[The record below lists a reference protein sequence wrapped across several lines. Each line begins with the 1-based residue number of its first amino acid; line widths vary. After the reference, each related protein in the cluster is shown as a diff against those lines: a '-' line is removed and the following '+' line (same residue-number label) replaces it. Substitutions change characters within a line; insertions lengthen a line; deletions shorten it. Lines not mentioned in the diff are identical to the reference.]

1 MESQIALIHAFQTT
15 APGLGPF
22 MQIVAFLGQP
32 EFYLLFIPL
41 ILWCYDKKLG
51 LRLAI
56 LLSISGALNDTLKI
70 MCHSPRPYWVTPD
83 VKAFTNISSFGMPSA
98 HAQNALAFFG
108 CIAATL
114 RKMWV
119 WVLCIAIIILIGTA
133 RVYQAVHF
141 PLDVITGWMIGLV
154 ILLVFLRYETQ
165 VVTWLGQ
172 KPLSIQLILVFCIS
186 VAFIGLSGI
195 ALVMLGSW
203 QVPAEWPVQALAATG
218 VPINP
223 LVPLDTLTTAGL
235 LFGTAAGAILCAC
248 CAPYTVE
255 GSRSKKA
262 IRYLV
267 GVAILFILWMAL
279 GKVMPVSGTAGYL
292 MDYARPAIAGI
303 WITLG
308 APVLFKKAGL
318 VN

>member
-1 MESQIALIHAFQTT
+1 MDSQITFIHAFQTT
-15 APGLGPF
+15 APNLGTF

-41 ILWCYDKKLG
+41 ILWCYDKTLG

-70 MCHSPRPYWVTPD
+70 MCHSPRPYWVNPD
-83 VKAFTNISSFGMPSA
+83 VKAFTSMSSFGMPSA

-108 CIAATL
+108 CIATTL

-119 WVLCIAIIILIGTA
+119 WILCIAIIILIGVA

-141 PLDVITGWMIGLV
+141 PLDVITGWMFGLV
-154 ILLVFLRYETQ
+154 ILLLFLRYETPA
-165 VVTWLGQ
+165 VKWLIQ
-172 KPLSIQLILVFCIS
+172 KPINTQLILVFCTS

-195 ALVMLGSW
+195 ALLMLGTW
-203 QVPAEWPVQALAATG
+203 QVPAEWSVQALAATG
-218 VPINP
+218 IPINP

-235 LFGTAAGAILCAC
+235 LFGTAAGAILCTHY
-248 CAPYTVE
+248 APYTIE

-267 GVAILFILWMAL
+267 GVVILFILWIVI
-279 GKVMPVSGTAGYL
+279 GKVMPVSGTAGYV
-292 MDYARPAIAGI
+292 MDYVRPAIAGI

-308 APVLFKKAGL
+308 APILFKKAGL
-318 VN
+318 VH

>member
-1 MESQIALIHAFQTT
+1 
-15 APGLGPF
+15 
-22 MQIVAFLGQP
+22 MQIIAFLGQP

-41 ILWCYDKKLG
+41 ILWCYDKTLG

-70 MCHSPRPYWVTPD
+70 MCHSPRPYWVNPD
-83 VKAFTNISSFGMPSA
+83 VKAFTSMSSFGMPSA

-108 CIAATL
+108 CIATTL

-119 WVLCIAIIILIGTA
+119 WILCIAIIILIGIA

-141 PLDVITGWMIGLV
+141 PLDVITGWMFGLV

-165 VVTWLGQ
+165 VVEWLGQ
-172 KPLSIQLILVFCIS
+172 KPLITQLILVFCAS
-186 VAFIGLSGI
+186 VAFIGLSGF
-195 ALVMLGSW
+195 ALLMLGSW
-203 QVPAEWPVQALAATG
+203 QVPAEWSVQALAATG
-218 VPINP
+218 VPVNP
-223 LVPLDTLTTAGL
+223 LVPLETLTTAGL
-235 LFGTAAGAILCAC
+235 LFGTAAGAILCTHYAR
-248 CAPYTVE
+248 YTLE

-267 GVAILFILWMAL
+267 GVIILFILWIVI
-279 GKVMPVSGTAGYL
+279 GKVMPVSGTAGYV
-292 MDYARPAIAGI
+292 MDYVRPAIAGI

-308 APVLFKKAGL
+308 APILFKKARL